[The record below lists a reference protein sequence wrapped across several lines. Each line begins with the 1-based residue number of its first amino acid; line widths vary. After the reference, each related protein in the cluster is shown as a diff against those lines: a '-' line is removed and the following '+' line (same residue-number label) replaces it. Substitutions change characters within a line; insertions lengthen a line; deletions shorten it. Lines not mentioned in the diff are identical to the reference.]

1 MMHRWLVTR
10 MLPNRGL
17 ARPARLNGRKSISAP
32 CAKEGLT
39 CICVLLLPDAIFVF
53 QTRESAPQGP
63 RSGLGAE
70 PEVEEQRF
78 LTGSVEVQ
86 KSFS

>member
-1 MMHRWLVTR
+1 MHRWLVTR

-53 QTRESAPQGP
+53 QTRESA
-63 RSGLGAE
+63 SGAE
-70 PEVEEQRF
+70 EW
-78 LTGSVEVQ
+78 TGGRTRGGGAEIFNRVC
-86 KSFS
+86 